1 MQLNEPVLRN
11 KGQHLTLSERIEIQS
26 MNRQGFSNRHI
37 AKCLGRSHSTINN
50 EIKRGTAQQVK
61 LVRRNAILNP
71 ISLKQDKP
79 AMRRIVKPL
88 GNRISFIRWI
98 SFWSSLPTRLKKNDG
113 LLMPLWGMLRLMVCL
128 RSMSGYVRSRFIGLL
143 MRVYGLN
150 VWILKLQEVRG
161 GQPIRVREPLITPS
175 C

>member
-1 MQLNEPVLRN
+1 MRKESSMMQLNEPVLRN

-50 EIKRGTAQQVK
+50 EIKRGGTTQQVK
-61 LVRRNAILNP
+61 LSIRRNAILNP

-79 AMRRIVKPL
+79 SMRRIVKPL

-113 LLMPLWGMLRLMVCL
+113 LPMP
-128 RSMSGYVRSRFIGLL
+128 S
-143 MRVYGLN
+143 
-150 VWILKLQEVRG
+150 
-161 GQPIRVREPLITPS
+161 
-175 C
+175 